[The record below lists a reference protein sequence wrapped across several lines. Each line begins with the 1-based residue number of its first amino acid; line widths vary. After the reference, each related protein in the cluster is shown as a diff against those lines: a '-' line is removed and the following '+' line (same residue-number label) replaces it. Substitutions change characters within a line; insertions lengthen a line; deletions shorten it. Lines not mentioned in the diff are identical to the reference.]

1 MKCATQGRRGM
12 TLLELTIALA
22 LFGMLAAF
30 VMQMMNSVVS
40 LWQSG
45 ERRGRG
51 DLVFASAVERFRGD
65 LNALHTGPR
74 GWLIVDDWQAR
85 AASEGV
91 AAWRLPR
98 VRFLANGAGLTDVDP
113 SGRRPVEVMWT
124 VVPES
129 PGSRLGRLTRF
140 TNIENTQL
148 SVLDEGTFAEL
159 VRGDTGLVVMD
170 GVLWTEF
177 RVTDADGQQR
187 ATARIDSDMPYDFP
201 SSISLAVE
209 HVSGNSRKHPTTL
222 DTSIELEPDLVQ
234 LRGVQPIIMP
244 EYALVDNEWVRID
257 GIFPNIRFGGR
268 GQRESLPAS
277 HAARAPV
284 YMPTRFQSTNRIAV
298 DGRRLP

>member
-1 MKCATQGRRGM
+1 MKSVTHGRRGM

-65 LNALHTGPR
+65 LNAMHTGPR
-74 GWLIVDDWQAR
+74 GWLIVDDWEAR

-91 AAWRLPR
+91 AAWHLPR
-98 VRFLANGAGLTDVDP
+98 VRFLADGAGLADVDS
-113 SGRRPVEVMWT
+113 SGREPVEIMWT

-129 PGSRLGRLTRF
+129 PGSRFGRLVRF
-140 TNIENTQL
+140 TNMENAQRSL
-148 SVLDEGTFAEL
+148 LDEGTFAEL
-159 VRGDTGLVVMD
+159 VRGDSGLVVMD

-177 RVTDADGQQR
+177 RATDTDGRER
-187 ATARIDSDMPYDFP
+187 ASVRIDSDMPYDFP

-209 HVSGNSRKHPTTL
+209 HVSGNSRKHPPTL
-222 DTSIELEPDLVQ
+222 DNSIELEPELVQ

-244 EYALVDNEWVRID
+244 EYALVDQEWVRID
-257 GIFPNIRFGGR
+257 GLFPNIRCGGR
-268 GQRESLPAS
+268 GQRDSLPAP
-277 HAARAPV
+277 HAARASV
-284 YMPTRFQSTNRIAV
+284 YMPTRFQATNRIAV
-298 DGRRLP
+298 GGRRLP